1 MKVLLLGKYGML
13 GNAVYKSVSSLQGVE
28 LLCTTRLGD
37 KEAIKFDAA
46 KDSISRLIE
55 FLRPDYVVNC
65 IGINWNH
72 EEKSI
77 GNLYKTFKINSF
89 FSRNLISV
97 AERLNTHAIQILTDG
112 VFSGK
117 KGQYHEKSI
126 RSDMTIYG
134 QSKKLGETRS
144 NNVLGLRCS
153 IIGPQTNL
161 NQYYLLEWLKSQPQY
176 SSIQGYENHLWN
188 GITTQAFARIIS
200 GIIRNKSKI
209 FGKYHLMSAGYVTKY
224 ELLTLLAK
232 KFGRDD
238 ITINKSKFPR
248 SIDRTLSTNYLEQ
261 HKWFWKIGGYVNI
274 PSVGELVNE
283 L

>member
-13 GNAVYKSVSSLQGVE
+13 GNAVCKSLSNLQGVE
-28 LLCTTRLGD
+28 LLCTARSGD
-37 KEAIKFDAA
+37 KEAIKFDAV
-46 KDSISRLIE
+46 KDSIFKLIE
-55 FLRPDYVVNC
+55 FTRPDYVVNC

-77 GNLYKTFKINSF
+77 GNLYKTFKVNSF

-97 AERLNTHAIQILTDG
+97 AEQLNTQVIQILTDG
-112 VFSGK
+112 VFSGR

-126 RSDMTIYG
+126 RSDLTIYG
-134 QSKKLGETRS
+134 QSKKLGESRS
-144 NNVLGLRCS
+144 NKLLGLRCS

-161 NQYYLLEWLKSQPQY
+161 SQYYLLEWLKSQPKY

-188 GITTQAFARIIS
+188 GITTQAFARIVS
-200 GIIRNKSKI
+200 GIIRNKSGI
-209 FGKYHLMSAGYVTKY
+209 FGKYHLMSADYVTKY
-224 ELLTLLAK
+224 ELLTLLVK

-238 ITINKSKFPR
+238 ININKSKFPR
-248 SIDRTLSTNYLEQ
+248 PVDRTLSTNYLKQ
-261 HKWFWKIGGYVNI
+261 HKWFWEIGGYVNI
-274 PSVGELVNE
+274 PSVRELVNE